1 MNAEEVEPSKFK
13 KVYTGVRAYF
23 FIGCLTYI
31 VNKFPWDDALLLHA
45 CFVDFEKRKTCSF
58 HSVQYFLE
66 RFSQL
71 LPSHLADEVYDEF
84 RL

>member
-45 CFVDFEKRKTCSF
+45 FVDFEKRKTCSF
-58 HSVQYFLE
+58 HSVHCSDPEQISLDMVMFFL
-66 RFSQL
+66 FTANL
-71 LPSHLADEVYDEF
+71 
-84 RL
+84 